1 MVGSRGS
8 AYTET
13 EQSLA
18 QSRTQCTGREL
29 LTNHF
34 SLCARIFKTIILF
47 CSPCQGVI
55 PKGHMKR
62 QTRKKIRRRTD
73 TPTSFPVSI
82 LSVQFS
88 ESHLQAH
95 SFLSH
100 VSHASN
106 TLVSLATVD
115 SSEEFVCAFAMKQ
128 FHHCSF
134 FLLLLFTM
142 HHGLGFFKLFFTLN
156 KWFEFHGNMF
166 ICFLGKSYH
175 LF

>member
-1 MVGSRGS
+1 MLYVNTLKYDFIQMVYQYRQRKLKFSAFNGELFMAGSRGS
-8 AYTET
+8 AYTKA

-29 LTNHF
+29 LTIHF

-55 PKGHMKR
+55 PKGHTKK

-88 ESHLQAH
+88 ESHLQASCPMCH
-95 SFLSH
+95 MPQ
-100 VSHASN
+100 
-106 TLVSLATVD
+106 T
-115 SSEEFVCAFAMKQ
+115 
-128 FHHCSF
+128 
-134 FLLLLFTM
+134 LLFP
-142 HHGLGFFKLFFTLN
+142 LLQQILQ
-156 KWFEFHGNMF
+156 
-166 ICFLGKSYH
+166 KS
-175 LF
+175 LCVQLQ